1 MCDAKVVTVVDVN
14 FAIAFRASF
23 ASTRAGVAIRETLL
37 LGPGEGR
44 FLDEHALPL
53 ITIPGTTEPD
63 DHSLERRVAA
73 RASRQR
79 GVAARQKHEMR
90 EVSARHAKRA
100 LLFEAEQAPLP
111 QLHATLRARRVA
123 QNLEYDD
130 VVRLRVG

>member
-1 MCDAKVVTVVDVN
+1 MSISASRS
-14 FAIAFRASF
+14 ARRSRA
-23 ASTRAGVAIRETLL
+23 RARAVAIGETLL
-37 LGPGEGR
+37 LGPGEGC

-79 GVAARQKHEMR
+79 GVAARRKHEMR
-90 EVSARHAKRA
+90 EVGARHAKRA
-100 LLFEAEQAPLP
+100 LLLEAEQTPLP
-111 QLHATLRARRVA
+111 QLVATLCACGVA
-123 QNLEYDD
+123 QNLKHDD